1 MLGIAQLGNGSAVR
15 KHPPV
20 PRETEALAAGC
31 SCSLLDMIEM
41 PYVCSPKP
49 GSIQQLVSA
58 AWLSA
63 GSEMKLPSLQPYSS
77 RLLMPGCLQP
87 LPVSKQQKLAVM

>member
-1 MLGIAQLGNGSAVR
+1 MAVLSESIPR
-15 KHPPV
+15 S
-20 PRETEALAAGC
+20 PREAEALAAGC

-63 GSEMKLPSLQPYSS
+63 GSVMKLPSLQPYSS
-77 RLLMPGCLQP
+77 RLLMFAAAACFKAAEAGSD
-87 LPVSKQQKLAVM
+87 VTRY